1 MKKTILPLV
10 LLLSV
15 LLLFG
20 CTGPAV
26 HPDGEM
32 PEDVSGLDFWILY
45 DAKDEKFEDYRRIPG
60 FGVTG
65 YVPEKYYPADVTET
79 ERPGYSPPHG
89 DHVMYGVTAWPDYA
103 DGGRYVTRITIDGAH
118 DVSVFGLT
126 VDSSFAE
133 VREKLT
139 AKGFTENDVE
149 VDTFVSFTSPDG
161 KYRISFGSSG
171 MIQITA
177 PVGNSNHIIF

>member
-15 LLLFG
+15 LFLFG

-45 DAKDEKFEDYRRIPG
+45 DAKDEKFEDYRIWPG

-65 YVPEKYYPADVTET
+65 YVPEKYFPEDDEDSRYVPSNGEYVRYD
-79 ERPGYSPPHG
+79 
-89 DHVMYGVTAWPDYA
+89 VTAWPDYA
-103 DGGRYVTRITIDGAH
+103 DGGRYVTRIEIDGVS

-126 VDSSFAE
+126 VDSAVEE

-139 AKGFTENDVE
+139 AKGFIEEDVD
-149 VDTFVSFTSPDG
+149 VDTFVLFSSPDG
-161 KYRISFGSSG
+161 KYRISFLTSG
-171 MIQITA
+171 RRIQIYA
-177 PVGNSNHIIF
+177 PVGNRNHIIF